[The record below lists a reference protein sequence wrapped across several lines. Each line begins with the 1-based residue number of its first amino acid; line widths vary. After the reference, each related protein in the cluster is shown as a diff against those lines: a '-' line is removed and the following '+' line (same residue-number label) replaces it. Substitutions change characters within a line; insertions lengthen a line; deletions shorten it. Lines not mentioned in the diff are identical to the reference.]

1 MQFGLDEFVAQGPK
15 AHGDARTVVTDPQVG
30 YFGALLTGRE
40 LLPGDGAQL
49 AATTFEDWLQV
60 DVVSGPKP

>member
-1 MQFGLDEFVAQGPK
+1 VQFGLDEFVAQGLK
-15 AHGDARTVVTDPQVG
+15 AHGDGRTVLTDPQAR
-30 YFGALLTGRE
+30 YFGALLADDD

-49 AATTFEDWLQV
+49 AGTTFEDWLSV